1 MSTGAKEASCDLE
14 RLTIKVL
21 YKVPRM
27 SYLLLSAN
35 ETRIDRETG
44 VLVSVIQSRG
54 LLYGESR
61 DGEAVEWSL
70 GVTVGLKIVFHETTS
85 HVVSSSS

>member
-1 MSTGAKEASCDLE
+1 MSTGAKEASSDLE
-14 RLTIKVL
+14 RLTIKAL

-27 SYLLLSAN
+27 SYHSLSAN

-44 VLVSVIQSRG
+44 VLVNVIQSRG
-54 LLYGESR
+54 LLYEESR
-61 DGEAVEWSL
+61 DGAAVEWSL
-70 GVTVGLKIVFHETTS
+70 GVTVGLKIVLHETTS

>member
-14 RLTIKVL
+14 RHTIKVL

-35 ETRIDRETG
+35 EMRIDRETG
-44 VLVSVIQSRG
+44 VLVCHTITW
-54 LLYGESR
+54 
-61 DGEAVEWSL
+61 AV
-70 GVTVGLKIVFHETTS
+70 V
-85 HVVSSSS
+85 